1 MYEIGMINKLTG
13 EVLDPDVWEGIV
25 LNPPAEEP
33 ENLLINLNKKGT
45 RFDSS
50 NLHLSIKEKGREV
63 KKQKS
68 VKDHPEY
75 GKHINLTS
83 HRQKYSKVFHRHIPQ
98 FTNLTYKAFWF
109 DLTVRLT
116 KDTNIIYCIENK
128 KIRFAHSRQDLM
140 KICTAKQSKFYEFY
154 RECLEKSFIAEF
166 ITNKTIFIINPHY
179 ALNGSGIPK
188 ELYDLFNKSV
198 EKYQREYDKDQ
209 GEDK

>member
-25 LNPPAEEP
+25 LNPPEEDTD
-33 ENLLINLNKKGT
+33 NLLIRLNKKGT
-45 RFDSS
+45 RFSAR
-50 NLHLSIKEKGREV
+50 NLSIQTNAGKEV
-63 KKQKS
+63 KKQKQ
-68 VKDHPEY
+68 VKEHPEY

-83 HRQKYSKVFHRHIPQ
+83 HREKYSKVFHRHIPQ

-128 KIRFAHSRQDLM
+128 RIRFAHSRKDLM
-140 KICTAKQSKFYEFY
+140 NICTAKQSKFYEFY

-166 ITNKTIFIINPHY
+166 ITNKTIFIVNPHY
-179 ALNGSGIPK
+179 SLNGSGIP
-188 ELYDLFNKSV
+188 EVLYDLFNKPV
-198 EKYQREYDKDQ
+198 ENYQREYDNDQ
-209 GEDK
+209 KEN